1 VVPPAGLVVVGVEN
15 VVYDEPLLA
24 LTLVFDTTVGEPLVA
39 DALDAAKWSGVWQ
52 GGAMAGNSAEVIAF
66 DRVTV
71 LLEGA
76 AGPGGASSVSYSNA
90 PSDVSDTLGRQLA
103 AFTRPL

>member
-1 VVPPAGLVVVGVEN
+1 VALAVVGVEN
-15 VVYDEPLLA
+15 VVYDDPVLS
-24 LTLVFDTTVGEPLVA
+24 LTLIFNTTAGEPLVA
-39 DALDAAKWSGVWQ
+39 DVLDPAKWSGVWQ
-52 GGAMAGNSAEVIAF
+52 GGAMAGNAAEVIAF

-90 PSDVSDTLGRQLA
+90 PSDVVDTLGRTLA
-103 AFTRPL
+103 AFSGLPL